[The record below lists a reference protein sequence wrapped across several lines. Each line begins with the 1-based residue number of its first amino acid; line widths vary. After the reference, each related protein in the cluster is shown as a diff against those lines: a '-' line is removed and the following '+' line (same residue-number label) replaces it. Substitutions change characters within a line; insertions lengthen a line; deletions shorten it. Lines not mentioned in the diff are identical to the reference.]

1 MPLITDS
8 VLLMTK
14 QPATATFTV
23 VVDEHRLIQYTRTKY
38 YRMKNY
44 ELPKGFRDWTYNDQ
58 YIWINEN
65 AEFVK
70 DYAEED
76 DDACVKDD
84 AREVEIIL
92 SDFPVK
98 KIGV

>member
-1 MPLITDS
+1 LSLITDS

-38 YRMKNY
+38 YRMENY

-84 AREVEIIL
+84 AREVEITL